1 MKRVFVDSGGFVALL
16 FSEDAA
22 HARALDLFH
31 RAQVERWRLVT
42 TNTVVVEAYS
52 LLLIRSRRGRR
63 DAIEFLDMVVR
74 DAYRIERVR
83 AADETRAIALVRA
96 HDDKTYSLCDAQS
109 FIVMER
115 LRIKEAIAFD
125 RHFQQYGRF
134 KIL

>member
-1 MKRVFVDSGGFVALL
+1 MVL
-16 FSEDAA
+16 
-22 HARALDLFH
+22 
-31 RAQVERWRLVT
+31 
-42 TNTVVVEAYS
+42 
-52 LLLIRSRRGRR
+52 R
-63 DAIEFLDMVVR
+63 DD
-74 DAYRIERVR
+74 YRIERVR

-109 FIVMER
+109 FVVMER